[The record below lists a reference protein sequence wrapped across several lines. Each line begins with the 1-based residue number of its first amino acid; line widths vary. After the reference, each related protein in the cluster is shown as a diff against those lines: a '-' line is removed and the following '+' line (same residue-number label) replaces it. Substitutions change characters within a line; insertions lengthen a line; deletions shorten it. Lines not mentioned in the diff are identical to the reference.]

1 MKVIIVE
8 DEELARDLLKDY
20 LASEQDVELIGEY
33 GDGFSAAIGINKDKP
48 DVVFLDIQLPRLN
61 GFEMLE
67 VLDHTPQIIFSTAY
81 DDYAISA
88 FEQNATDYLLKP
100 YSKERLA
107 AALTRARER
116 MNHGA
121 SSEKNAG
128 ELASDLTQQMPLD
141 RIVVK
146 DSKGIN
152 VIPTNDVHY
161 IEAQDDYI
169 MIYSTQG
176 RFLKKQTMKS
186 IMQRLNPGLFVR
198 VHRSY
203 ILNILE
209 IARIEPYTKDSYIA
223 ILKGGAKVSLSETG
237 YKALREKLDF

>member
-20 LASEQDVELIGEY
+20 LAKEQDVEVLGEY
-33 GDGFSAAIGINKDKP
+33 GDGFSAAVGINKHKP
-48 DVVFLDIQLPRLN
+48 DVIFLDIQLPRLN

-67 VLDHTPQIIFSTAY
+67 VLDYTPQIIFSTAY

-100 YSKERLA
+100 YSKERLF
-107 AALTRARER
+107 AALAKARER
-116 MNHGA
+116 MSQGEN
-121 SSEKNAG
+121 SEKNAG

-169 MIYSTQG
+169 MIHSKQG
-176 RFLKKQTMKS
+176 RYLKKQTMKS
-186 IMQRLNPGLFVR
+186 VMRRLNPDLFVR
-198 VHRSY
+198 VHRSF
-203 ILNILE
+203 ILNVLE
-209 IARIEPYTKDSYIA
+209 IARIEPYGKDTYIA
-223 ILKGGAKVSLSETG
+223 ILKSGAKVNLSENG
-237 YKALREKLDF
+237 YKALREKLEF

>member
-20 LASEQDVELIGEY
+20 LAGEQDVELIGEY

-107 AALTRARER
+107 DALTRARER
-116 MNHGA
+116 MNKGA

-169 MIYSTQG
+169 MIYSKQG

-223 ILKGGAKVSLSETG
+223 MLKGGAKVNLSETG

>member
-223 ILKGGAKVSLSETG
+223 ILKGGAKVNLSEAG